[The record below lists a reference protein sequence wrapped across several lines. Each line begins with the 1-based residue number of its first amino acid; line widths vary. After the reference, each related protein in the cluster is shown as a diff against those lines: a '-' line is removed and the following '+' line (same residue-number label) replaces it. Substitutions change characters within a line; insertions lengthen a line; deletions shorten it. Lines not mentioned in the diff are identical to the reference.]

1 MVFNRCRDGEH
12 METSIVFTGDIGFDR
27 YMDKKWENDTLL
39 SDDILDFF
47 NNSKH
52 VCANVEGAL
61 FNGED
66 SNGRGIFFHSMNTD
80 ASRFLKKINADIWS
94 IGNNHIMDAG
104 TQGLLSTI
112 NIASSMG
119 YKTVGAGVDIEN
131 ASKPLYLDE
140 AGGIGIICV
149 SYQMECIPASKD
161 SAGIFRWN
169 DMDLIS
175 KRIKEIKSKCRW
187 CIVISHGGE
196 EFASMPNPYT
206 RERYLKYLEIGADI
220 VVGHHPHVVENY
232 ELFDNKAI
240 FYSLGNFV
248 FDTDYQ
254 RAHLY
259 TDRGVLLKLILDE
272 DDFSFEAIGTYINRN
287 NEKIE
292 KSYLPD
298 IFTNINEKEY
308 DLLIPL
314 SAKGFI
320 CEEKRKMVFLEPDVY
335 KNCDDKVWLA
345 YFYSDR
351 PDGYYKDEHMDLSL
365 IYPLSLKYDD
375 NKWKN
380 SCLDRVKRYIFA
392 QINDS
397 CKNLY

>member
-1 MVFNRCRDGEH
+1 

-27 YMDKKWENDTLL
+27 YMDRKWEDDTLL

-47 NNSKH
+47 NNSNH
-52 VCANVEGAL
+52 VITNVEGAL
-61 FNGED
+61 YDGKD
-66 SNGRGIFFHSMNTD
+66 DKGRGIFFHSMNTK
-80 ASRFLKKINADIWS
+80 ASSFLKKINSDIWS
-94 IGNNHIMDAG
+94 IGNNHIMDANK
-104 TQGLLSTI
+104 QGLISTI
-112 NIASSMG
+112 DIANDMG
-119 YKTVGAGVDIEN
+119 CKTIGAGINIDE

-149 SYQMECIPASKD
+149 AYQMECVPASAN

-175 KRIKEIKSKCRW
+175 KRIREIKSKCRW

-206 RERYLKYLEIGADI
+206 RDRYLKYLEMGADI

-254 RAHLY
+254 RVHLY

-272 DDFSFEAIGTYINRN
+272 DNFSFEAIGTYINRN

-292 KSYLPD
+292 KSSLPD
-298 IFTNINEKEY
+298 IFVDINQKEY
-308 DLLIPL
+308 ALLIPL

-320 CEEKRKMVFLEPDVY
+320 EEEKRKMAYLEPEVY
-335 KNCDDKVWLA
+335 KDCYERVWLS
-345 YFYSDR
+345 YFNSDK
-351 PDGYYKDEHMDLSL
+351 PDGYYKNEHMDLSV
-365 IYPLSLKYDD
+365 IYPLSLKCAD
-375 NKWKN
+375 NTWKN
-380 SCLDRVKRYIFA
+380 SSLDCVKRYIFA
-392 QINDS
+392 QIDDS
-397 CKNLY
+397 CKKIY